1 MDLTSREFFAKM
13 RENPANKT
21 CIDCGASNPQWA
33 SVTFG
38 ILFCLECSGVHRS
51 LGSHISFVRSL
62 TMDTWSEKQLKRMM
76 VGGNAN
82 CIAFFKQHGIAMN
95 EPIRSKYNSK
105 AAESYRNK
113 IDALLEGNIPTGTSS
128 SSKVSLSNST
138 GNIPKRSTISEG
150 QSFSKANSNRI
161 RQSSNDQYCIPKENH
176 KEISRNESLSD
187 MEPAKHSNSSTRT
200 TRSSTESISNEN
212 DKISRYSNQRSI
224 SSDDY
229 FDRDTRSHSKE
240 ISDNNE
246 NERLNRNSNPAETDG
261 EMLRIFEQGWMKL
274 SVVAKS
280 AANVSIETAK
290 TTADRIKKSGADIS
304 ARVRSAEL
312 GTKISDG
319 SGKGW
324 NFVQEYWKKAKDLAN
339 NLANT
344 ETTEKQPT
352 DTEETEKAIAE
363 RNKAF
368 YKGTSLEKHDGD
380 DDDDQQ
386 GLEDWLNTSPGS
398 SSIEHTDPGSNKTW
412 IEEEPSYSYRSSD
425 HMDHMTSNGVND
437 DIGEQKN
444 AVSSATFKRKDSVSI
459 SNRQKNNEESKKSSN
474 VGTTVPAHDNINA
487 KEGWDTWDGEW

>member
-1 MDLTSREFFAKM
+1 
-13 RENPANKT
+13 
-21 CIDCGASNPQWA
+21 
-33 SVTFG
+33 
-38 ILFCLECSGVHRS
+38 
-51 LGSHISFVRSL
+51 
-62 TMDTWSEKQLKRMM
+62 MM

-138 GNIPKRSTISEG
+138 GNIAKRITISEG
-150 QSFSKANSNRI
+150 QPSSKTNSNRI
-161 RQSSNDQYCIPKENH
+161 RQSSNDRYDTPKENH

-261 EMLRIFEQGWMKL
+261 ELLHIFEQGWMKL

-290 TTADRIKKSGADIS
+290 TTADRIKKSGVDIS

-398 SSIEHTDPGSNKTW
+398 SSIEHTDPGS
-412 IEEEPSYSYRSSD
+412 D
-425 HMDHMTSNGVND
+425 HMDRMTSNGVND

-444 AVSSATFKRKDSVSI
+444 AVSSAAFKRKDSVSI
-459 SNRQKNNEESKKSSN
+459 SNRQKNNDESKNSPN